1 MRYHRKSAPSN
12 SSSSVVA
19 VLSLLVACIAGL
31 ASCSSDGCYDNGS
44 AVPLAKFYNSST
56 GALATVDSLTVQ
68 GLGAPGDSD
77 LIAGQSVNQLYL
89 PLRSTVQQSQY
100 VLSYKSSLALA
111 PDTVTLAYQAVPTF
125 VSRDCGAMFF
135 FDISGVNYTTHRI
148 DSVVVVY
155 PHITN
160 QDRTSIKIFMKD

>member
-1 MRYHRKSAPSN
+1 MRYHKKSGLT
-12 SSSSVVA
+12 SSSLVA
-19 VLSLLVACIAGL
+19 MLLVACIACM

-44 AVPLAKFYNSST
+44 AVPLAKFYSST
-56 GALATVDSLTVQ
+56 GALASVDSLTVR
-68 GLGAPGDSD
+68 GLGAPGDSV
-77 LIAGQSVNQLYL
+77 LAAGQGVSQLYL

-100 VLSYKSSLALA
+100 VFSYKTSLAVA

-135 FDISGVNYTTHRI
+135 FDISRVDYTTHRI
-148 DSVVVVY
+148 DSVVVVF

-160 QDRTSIKIFMKD
+160 QDRTSIKIYMKN